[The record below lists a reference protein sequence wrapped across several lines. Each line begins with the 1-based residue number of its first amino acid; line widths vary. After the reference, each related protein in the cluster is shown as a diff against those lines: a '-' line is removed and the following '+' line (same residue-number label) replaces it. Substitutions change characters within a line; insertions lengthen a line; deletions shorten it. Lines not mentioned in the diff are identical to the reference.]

1 MSPLEQIHNFLPF
14 DANLATSGQP
24 DASQLQ
30 AIADAGYEVVINL
43 GLPDAPYAV
52 AGERAI
58 LEGRGVRYE
67 AIPVSFEAPEP
78 ERFSDFRTRYRQ
90 LAGRRCFI
98 HCAANKR
105 VSAFMALYRI
115 LELGWSREAAEAQ
128 MHRIWRPDPAWR
140 DFIERVLASR

>member
-1 MSPLEQIHNFLPF
+1 MATLESIYNFQQLEA
-14 DANLATSGQP
+14 DLATGGQP
-24 DASQLQ
+24 DEEQLQ

-78 ERFSDFRTRYRQ
+78 ERFSAFRRRYRQ

-115 LELGWSREAAEAQ
+115 LELEWPREAAEAE